1 LGEAGVLGE
10 IGLLDEAN
18 DRREIEAVLVRFCR
32 GVDRLDEELIA
43 SCFHGDSLD
52 DHGMYRGTGR
62 GFAEYVMRS
71 ASSMLAT
78 MHTIGNVTIEFE
90 GATTGH
96 SEAYVHVVMRMPSG
110 TASGGTATGGTASGG
125 TASGSTAA
133 AAADHTIHARYLD
146 RFERHDGGPWLIAER
161 IVAYDLTRID
171 PVGRE
176 WALGDGY
183 TVGRRD
189 RDDPSYRR

>member
-1 LGEAGVLGE
+1 MQR
-10 IGLLDEAN
+10 D

-43 SCFHGDSLD
+43 SCFHEDSLD

-78 MHTIGNVTIEFE
+78 VHTIGNTTIEFS
-90 GATTGH
+90 GGGTLAR
-96 SEAYVHVVMRMPSG
+96 SEAYVHVVMRMP
-110 TASGGTATGGTASGG
+110 TGGGDRE
-125 TASGSTAA
+125 

-146 RFERHDGGPWLIAER
+146 RFERRGGGPWLIAER
-161 IVAYDLTRID
+161 LVAYDLTRID

-176 WALGDGY
+176 WTLGDGY
-183 TVGRRD
+183 TRGRRD
-189 RDDPSYRR
+189 RDDPSFRLSLGA

>member
-1 LGEAGVLGE
+1 LVEAGGR
-10 IGLLDEAN
+10 D
-18 DRREIEAVLVRFCR
+18 EIEAVLVRFCR

-43 SCFHGDSLD
+43 SCFHEDSLD

-78 MHTIGNVTIEFE
+78 MHTIANTTIDFDD
-90 GATTGH
+90 ATVAH
-96 SEAYVHVVMRMPSG
+96 SETYVHVVMRMPTREDG
-110 TASGGTATGGTASGG
+110 H
-125 TASGSTAA
+125 
-133 AAADHTIHARYLD
+133 AADHTIHARYLD
-146 RFERHDGGPWLIAER
+146 RFERRDGGPWLIAR
-161 IVAYDLTRID
+161 RLVAYDLTRID